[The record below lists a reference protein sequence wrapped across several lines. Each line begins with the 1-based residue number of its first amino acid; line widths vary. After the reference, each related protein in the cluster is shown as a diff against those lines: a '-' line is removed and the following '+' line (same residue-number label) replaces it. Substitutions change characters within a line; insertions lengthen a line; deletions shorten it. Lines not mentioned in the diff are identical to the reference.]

1 MIPPVP
7 LPSAM
12 LLAASVAAVVS
23 LGVASVENVQ
33 SPGTVTETITLPFDQ
48 VPTGSEGRIPDVTTV
63 ALTTV
68 TVFSS
73 PVIVGD
79 TTVTYTPDPSTDIT
93 STETLGAPLAT
104 IATDA
109 NETLSGNFS
118 GSPTNGSFSL
128 SLTASTTTTAIDETG
143 SKAGAGAS
151 KATSSSAKNGAA
163 VETSDEFNCGL
174 TAIAISFL
182 IALAL

>member
-1 MIPPVP
+1 MISPVT
-7 LPSAM
+7 LPRAM
-12 LLAASVAAVVS
+12 LLAASLAVAVS
-23 LGVASVENVQ
+23 LGAAGVENVQ

-68 TVFSS
+68 TVFSN
-73 PVIVGD
+73 PVIAGD

-93 STETLGAPLAT
+93 STETLAAPLAT

-143 SKAGAGAS
+143 SKAGAGGTE
-151 KATSSSAKNGAA
+151 ATSSSAKNGAA
-163 VETSDEFNCGL
+163 VETFVVFNRGVQ
-174 TAIAISFL
+174 AIAISFL